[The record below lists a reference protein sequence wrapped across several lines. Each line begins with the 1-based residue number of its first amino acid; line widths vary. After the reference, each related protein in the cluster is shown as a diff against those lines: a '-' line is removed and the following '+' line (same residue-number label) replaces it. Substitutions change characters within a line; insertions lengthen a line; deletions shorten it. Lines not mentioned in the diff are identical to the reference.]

1 VTAARAVGAGAVT
14 VVDRGLT
21 RTGTVQLRR
30 HWAVPGARAIVL
42 IVHGI
47 GEHSGRY
54 SAVAATLN
62 AAGLDVVAIDL
73 PGFGGS
79 GGRRAYIRSF
89 DEFVD
94 DVEDQLV
101 EVRALGLPTV
111 LLGHSMGG
119 LVAREH
125 VQQHRRPRP
134 DLLVLSGPALAAG
147 VPAPLRLVTPLAARL
162 APRVA
167 VPSPIPVAQLASDA
181 AVGETFRADPL
192 NVRVTTPALGAAV
205 LRAARWANDHLGVI
219 DLPTLVVHGGDDRI
233 VPTRSSEALGRL
245 PGVER
250 RVHAG
255 LRHEP
260 HNEREGSAVVAG
272 IAEWIHA
279 ALGLTSPSSSQFGSK
294 PSGRGAP
301 GPI

>member
-1 VTAARAVGAGAVT
+1 MARAALATGTAGII
-14 VVDRGLT
+14 DWGLT
-21 RTGTVQLRR
+21 RSGTVQMRR
-30 HWAVPGARAIVL
+30 HWAVPGARAALLV
-42 IVHGI
+42 VHGI

-54 SAVAATLN
+54 SAFAAAMNT
-62 AAGLDVVAIDL
+62 AGIDVVAIDL

-79 GGRRAYIRSF
+79 GGRRAFVRSF

-94 DVEDQLV
+94 DVEDQLA

-111 LLGHSMGG
+111 LFGHSMGG
-119 LVAREH
+119 LIALLSVL
-125 VQQHRRPRP
+125 QHRRPRP

-147 VPAPLRLVTPLAARL
+147 IPPLLRLITPLVARI
-162 APRVA
+162 APA
-167 VPSPIPVAQLASDA
+167 LPVPSPIPVAQLATDP
-181 AVGETFRADPL
+181 AVGAAFRADPA

-205 LRAARWANDHLGVI
+205 LRAARWANAHLGVL

-250 RVHAG
+250 RVYPG

-260 HNEREGSAVVAG
+260 HNEPQGADVVAG
-272 IAEWIHA
+272 IAGWIHA
-279 ALGLTSPSSSQFGSK
+279 KLDVASPAS
-294 PSGRGAP
+294 R
-301 GPI
+301 